1 MDEVYACGYCEKE
14 FSRVDELTV
23 HADVC
28 QQSGLLVDSEDEG
41 SSIQSNVMD
50 ICKTFFKEEANE
62 DEPSAEGNT
71 STEVETGNSH
81 GCNRCG
87 KTGFSNKHTR
97 DAHERSCSGLFV
109 RQPKFKAWK
118 SGGAYYCKE
127 PKCPEKTPFQ
137 SEYR

>member
-1 MDEVYACGYCEKE
+1 MTDIMDEVYACGYCEKE

-71 STEVETGNSH
+71 STEVETFNS
-81 GCNRCG
+81 
-87 KTGFSNKHTR
+87 
-97 DAHERSCSGLFV
+97 E
-109 RQPKFKAWK
+109 KAWPQNN
-118 SGGAYYCKE
+118 A
-127 PKCPEKTPFQ
+127 TILTT
-137 SEYR
+137 